1 MSIDVAGLLHESI
14 DRLTEGERLPGGLAE
29 RAFRRHRQ
37 RRIALGA
44 AGTVLAAAAAVLVA
58 AASTGG
64 IHSTGG
70 IQQHGSGTLTAH
82 TATYVIGRTERA
94 LAAVE
99 RGNLLQEIHV
109 VGQGSGF
116 ILTPEVPPAD
126 IAPQAVIWSYHGRFR
141 AEGLG
146 TDGRPVFDA
155 IAEEAGQLQTAR
167 IKGVEYPKRI
177 WWTEL
182 ARHFRLPRGAQ
193 AGCEAA
199 VLPPPIGVQIN
210 WPASIRKA
218 LSCSAYRI
226 AGHPWIAGIHTIK
239 IVTAKRP
246 GQPVPPISQV
256 FWVNPATYLP
266 VRARWA
272 WPVSHGKPTTILTGD
287 FQWLTPTAAH
297 LAALR
302 VSVPPG
308 FRRVPSGRVV
318 NGYHVPL
325 IEFTLSH
332 PFRHAPAG
340 SPTP

>member
-1 MSIDVAGLLHESI
+1 MNNDVAGLLHESI
-14 DRLTEGERLPGGLAE
+14 DRLTEGGRIPDGLAG

-44 AGTVLAAAAAVLVA
+44 VGVTGTALAAAAAVFVA
-58 AASTGG
+58 TA
-64 IHSTGG
+64 STGG
-70 IQQHGSGTLTAH
+70 IQQHGNGTPTAQ
-82 TATYVIGRTERA
+82 TAAYVIGRTERA

-99 RGNLLQEIHV
+99 RGKLLQEIHV

-116 ILTPEVPPAD
+116 VLTPEVPPVD

-141 AEGLG
+141 AEGLR

-155 IAEEAGQLQTAR
+155 IAEATGQRQTAR
-167 IKGVEYPKRI
+167 IKGVEYPKGI

-182 ARHFRLPRGAQ
+182 AHHFELPHGA
-193 AGCEAA
+193 APGCEAA
-199 VLPPPIGVQIN
+199 YLPPPIGVQIN

-226 AGHPWIAGIHTIK
+226 AGHAWIAGIHTIK
-239 IVTAKRP
+239 IVTATRP
-246 GQPVPPISQV
+246 GQPAPSISQV

-272 WPVSHGKPTTILTGD
+272 WPVNHGKPTTILSGD

-297 LAALR
+297 LAALQ
-302 VSVPPG
+302 VSVPSQ

-325 IEFTLSH
+325 IEFTLSL
-332 PFRHAPAG
+332 P
-340 SPTP
+340 